1 MERLVQAAVSD
12 RTAVESKKLSETLY
26 SLAVQN
32 KLLHDENDGLREALD
47 DKKQRKKHGKRLDLQ
62 REDLYS
68 TYVGREV

>member
-47 DKKQRKKHGKRLDLQ
+47 DKKQRKKPGKRLDLQ